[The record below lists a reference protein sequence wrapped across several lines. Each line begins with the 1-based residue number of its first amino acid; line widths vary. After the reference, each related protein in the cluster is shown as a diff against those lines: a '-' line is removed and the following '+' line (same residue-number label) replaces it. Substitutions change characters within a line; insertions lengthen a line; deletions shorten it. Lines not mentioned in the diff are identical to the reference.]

1 MTILISGN
9 YSGATTGVK
18 VSYKTNVSMRVLLA
32 AVFFISGAP
41 TVQIRITRSGQ
52 TARLCRQITTNLA
65 STDLPALNPSD
76 LVDINV
82 STAVAGSN
90 FNVEIWGD

>member
-18 VSYKTNVSMRVLLA
+18 VSYQTNVAMQVLLIG
-32 AVFFISGAP
+32 VLFLSGAP

-52 TARLCRQITTNLA
+52 TVRIFRQITGTLA
-65 STDLPALNPSD
+65 SGPFPALNPGD
-76 LVDINV
+76 LVDVNV
-82 STAVAGSN
+82 STAVAGSS